1 MQVAATPLT
10 EDTVATWLAT
20 PGRGARVVARNRPY
34 PAPPDPDKHT
44 EHKGQGLEED
54 YEGHWPERPERSSLQ
69 KEREAFQGHDGD
81 TKDVAQGAE
90 QSRQHD

>member
-20 PGRGARVVARNRPY
+20 RVV
-34 PAPPDPDKHT
+34 
-44 EHKGQGLEED
+44 D

-81 TKDVAQGAE
+81 TKDVAQVAE